1 MTMHYL
7 ADEGPYSPETVI
19 VDCTLGM
26 IYRVGGD
33 QATLAMFPEQVPA

>member
-1 MTMHYL
+1 MHYL

-33 QATLAMFPEQVPA
+33 QWFNLPEGGPW